1 MSRRFQ
7 PVLLGALLVVVGCGS
22 SEPKPEGG
30 HGGHS
35 HAHGAHD
42 QGGHAHTAK
51 SITQDPVCRMEVSS
65 ASLSAEEA
73 GRRFP
78 FCSEQ
83 CLAQFKSEPRRYAQ
97 AAFDAQCSCNT
108 DMPDCD
114 CGHCKGA
121 YEPCDCGG

>member
-1 MSRRFQ
+1 MSRRFH
-7 PVLLGALLVVVGCGS
+7 PVLLGALLVVLGCSS
-22 SEPKPEGG
+22 SEPKPDGG

-35 HAHGAHD
+35 HAHGD
-42 QGGHAHTAK
+42 QASHGHAAK
-51 SITQDPVCRMEVSS
+51 QVTRDPVCRMEVPN

-78 FCSEQ
+78 FCSDQ
-83 CLAQFKSEPRRYAQ
+83 CLTSFKKEPRRYAQ
-97 AAFDAQCSCNT
+97 AAFDAQCSCKT

-121 YEPCDCGG
+121 YEACECGG